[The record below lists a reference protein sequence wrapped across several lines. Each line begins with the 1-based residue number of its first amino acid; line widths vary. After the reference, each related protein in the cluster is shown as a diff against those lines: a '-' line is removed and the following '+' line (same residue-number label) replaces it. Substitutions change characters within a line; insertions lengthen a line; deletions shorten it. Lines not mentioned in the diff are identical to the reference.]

1 MIARRICY
9 LRKNRDLTQAQLA
22 QALHVSSSAMGMYE
36 QARRTPDLDTLVAL
50 SRFFNVSLD
59 YLITGTEFTCA
70 QNQTTA
76 ENCPCCACCRKGRSI

>member
-1 MIARRICY
+1 MIAHRICY
-9 LRKNRDLTQAQLA
+9 LRKNHALTQAQLA

-59 YLITGTEFTCA
+59 YLITGTEFTCT

-76 ENCPCCACCRKGRSI
+76 ENCPCSTCRWKDCGI

>member
-1 MIARRICY
+1 MIAHRICN
-9 LRKNRDLTQAQLA
+9 LRKNHAITQAQLA

-59 YLITGTEFTCA
+59 YLITGTEFAHT
-70 QNQTTA
+70 QNQGNA
-76 ENCPCCACCRKGRSI
+76 KNCPCSTCRRKDCGR